1 MEHNSVNMVETCS
14 SDGKLL
20 ALIVHQA
27 FEAKQTTFVTPDEC
41 NQQLGFIVYAAGT
54 QIPRH
59 NHLPLQRSIVGT
71 SEVLVVRRGSCTAEI
86 FDDSRRLL
94 AEFLLGPGDVILL
107 NGGAH
112 GFRVHEDTVLM
123 EIKQGPFTGKPE
135 KERF

>member
-1 MEHNSVNMVETCS
+1 MEQDIEQVVQTCS
-14 SDGKLL
+14 CDGKLL
-20 ALIVHQA
+20 ALIVRKGFA
-27 FEAKQTTFVTPDEC
+27 PERTTFVTPDNC
-41 NQQLGFIVYAAGT
+41 NQQLGFVVYAAGT

-59 NHLPLQRSIVGT
+59 SHLPLQRVITGT
-71 SEVLVVRRGSCTAEI
+71 NEVLVVRRGSCTAEI
-86 FDDSRRLL
+86 FDESRRLI

-123 EIKQGPFTGKPE
+123 EIKQGPFTREPE